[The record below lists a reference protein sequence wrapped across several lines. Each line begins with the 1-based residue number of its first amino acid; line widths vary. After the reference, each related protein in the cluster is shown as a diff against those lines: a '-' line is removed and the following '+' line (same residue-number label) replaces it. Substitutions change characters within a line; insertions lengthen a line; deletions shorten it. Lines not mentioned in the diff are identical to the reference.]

1 MIMIMIMIMR
11 LSYACAQIAAGR
23 GVPVHV
29 SGGRGVWRPG
39 CLVAGV
45 ALWRPAPAAG
55 GAAPAQNSSAPP
67 APATIRNY
75 FKSSNP
81 PHEGRAWCRNAIPPG
96 AA

>member
-39 CLVAGV
+39 CLAAGV
-45 ALWRPAPAAG
+45 FGRRGGTLAAG
-55 GAAPAQNSSAPP
+55 P
-67 APATIRNY
+67 
-75 FKSSNP
+75 
-81 PHEGRAWCRNAIPPG
+81 GRGRGRPG
-96 AA
+96 AEFLSTTRPGDNT